1 MFVIIQSLQLYS
13 NITGETGACQ
23 SVATYGA
30 PQRLGPGV
38 AKNIIHMRVGVTYN
52 DKQPCILEYII
63 EYGQK
68 IFIVQAFFVGLRIM
82 TAKI

>member
-1 MFVIIQSLQLYS
+1 MFVTIQSLQLYS
-13 NITGETGACQ
+13 NITGVTGACQ
-23 SVATYGA
+23 SVATYKA

-63 EYGQK
+63 EYVQK
-68 IFIVQAFFVGLRIM
+68 IFMAKSSIVGQRIM